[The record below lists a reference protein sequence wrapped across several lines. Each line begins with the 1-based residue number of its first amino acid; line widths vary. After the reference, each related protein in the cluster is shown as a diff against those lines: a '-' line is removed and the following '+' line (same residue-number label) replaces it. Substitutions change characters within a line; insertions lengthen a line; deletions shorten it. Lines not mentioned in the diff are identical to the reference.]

1 MSLSVSLSLS
11 FLFFSLYISLT
22 EFKKSQVK
30 EGSQAHIYPQLR
42 IKGVGFDRTLGG
54 LEMDMR
60 LRDHLAKI
68 FMVRVLQYY
77 ERFLTMTVPVYL
89 FLCNFFIY
97 FSINSLTDYSFFVME
112 VQNNKRITKILHI
125 ELICISFVSSIIICC
140 FSLSCLSLSPNTK
153 LKAR

>member
-1 MSLSVSLSLS
+1 MYHLSPPSFSSLSVSVSVSVCVCLSVLTSSFCLLSLSLSVSLCFFVSLS
-11 FLFFSLYISLT
+11 LFYYFYLYYFNYIT

-77 ERFLTMTVPVYL
+77 ESFITMTVPVYL

-97 FSINSLTDYSFFVME
+97 FSINSYADYSF
-112 VQNNKRITKILHI
+112 L
-125 ELICISFVSSIIICC
+125 L
-140 FSLSCLSLSPNTK
+140 
-153 LKAR
+153 